1 MAGLDKQDT
10 LSTLFANQMLMVVA
24 SYAKLLES
32 HMTAPQ
38 YYMLQTLAR
47 TDRMTVSQFA
57 SLLDVS
63 LPAVTNLSGKLVSK
77 GYAERVV
84 SEEDRRQVF
93 LRITDN
99 GRAFEK
105 RMLDKYKELTNGMW
119 DGFSDAETD
128 LLIEA
133 YRKMSAHLQTKI

>member
-1 MAGLDKQDT
+1 MKLDKQET
-10 LSTLFANQMLMVVA
+10 LSTLFANQMLTVVA

-32 HMTAPQ
+32 EITAPQ

-47 TDRMTVSQFA
+47 EDGMTVSQFA

-63 LPAVTNLSGKLVSK
+63 LPAVTNLSNKLVSK
-77 GYAERVV
+77 GYAEREM
-84 SEEDRRQVF
+84 SEADRRQVL
-93 LRITDN
+93 LRITDA

-105 RMLDKYKELTNGMW
+105 RMLDKYKELTSGMW
-119 DGFSDAETD
+119 DGFSDTEMD

-133 YRKMSAHLQTKI
+133 YRKMSAHLQSKI